1 MLRNPFRVPE
11 FLHQIDR
18 LKSKAS
24 THACALIT
32 WSNASEMKSLSFRL
46 RLQCHVLVT
55 TRQHMCHRSCV
66 TVAPALKP
74 LLILG
79 ELGKAW
85 REVQKNLRRNLL
97 DLVASSNKT
106 VSTPETGSFNPIF
119 LCFKPPNCVLQ
130 FPKLFVSTPNCVF
143 QPPNYLF

>member
-1 MLRNPFRVPE
+1 
-11 FLHQIDR
+11 
-18 LKSKAS
+18 
-24 THACALIT
+24 
-32 WSNASEMKSLSFRL
+32 
-46 RLQCHVLVT
+46 
-55 TRQHMCHRSCV
+55 V

-85 REVQKNLRRNLL
+85 REVQKNPRRDLL

-119 LCFKPPNCVLQ
+119 LCFKPPKCVLQ
-130 FPKLFVSTPNCVF
+130 SPKLFTSLRDGNRPHRIVGQPLVTAKTSESTDCRKKKREEFDSHV
-143 QPPNYLF
+143 